1 MQENLV
7 KLETIEVLTHI
18 AHNLMQD
25 FVGQLIEIHP
35 SLGFLHRLSVRL
47 TDKCPRLP
55 GNELLEYYTL
65 TVCSTAQVLRS

>member
-1 MQENLV
+1 MQETLV

-35 SLGFLHRLSVRL
+35 SLGFLNRLSVRL
-47 TDKCPRLP
+47 TDKSVP
-55 GNELLEYYTL
+55 GCLVMNCSSSTL
-65 TVCSTAQVLRS
+65 